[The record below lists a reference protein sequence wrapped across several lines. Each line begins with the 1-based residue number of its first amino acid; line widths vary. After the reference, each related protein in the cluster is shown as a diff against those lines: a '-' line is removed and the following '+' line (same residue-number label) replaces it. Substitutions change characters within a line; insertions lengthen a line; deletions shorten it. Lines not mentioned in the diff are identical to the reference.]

1 LIYHLK
7 KLAVG
12 IDSVGNLKIRQ
23 KIIFNEYNKIIH
35 VTRNT
40 PKKKDDLIT
49 KGSMYWVIKRRVLV
63 RQKIKD
69 INLVIRNDGSKGC
82 EIELDS
88 ELIKV
93 IPTPMRPFQGWRY
106 YSSEDVP
113 SDLSLNVNND
123 NEEALT
129 DELNAELIKLGLY

>member
-1 LIYHLK
+1 MIYHLK

-12 IDSVGNLKIRQ
+12 IDSVKNLKIRQ

-40 PKKKDDLIT
+40 PKKKDDLIA

>member
-12 IDSVGNLKIRQ
+12 IDSVENLKIRQ
-23 KIIFNEYNKIIH
+23 KIIFDEYNRIIH
-35 VTRNT
+35 LTRNT
-40 PKKKDDLIT
+40 PKKKDDLIA

-63 RQKIKD
+63 RQKIVN
-69 INLVIRNDGSKGC
+69 INLVIRNDGRKGC
-82 EIELDS
+82 EIELDR

-106 YSSEDVP
+106 YNSEEVP
-113 SDLSLNVNND
+113 SDLSLNINND
-123 NEEALT
+123 NGEALT

>member
-1 LIYHLK
+1 MIYHLK

-12 IDSVGNLKIRQ
+12 IDSVENLKIRQ
-23 KIIFNEYNKIIH
+23 KIIFNAYNKIIH

-40 PKKKDDLIT
+40 PKKKDDLIAQ
-49 KGSMYWVIKRRVLV
+49 GSMYWVIKRRVLV

-82 EIELDS
+82 EIELYS

-106 YSSEDVP
+106 FNSEEVP
-113 SDLSLNVNND
+113 SDLTLNVNND
-123 NEEALT
+123 NEDALT

>member
-12 IDSVGNLKIRQ
+12 IDSVENLKIRQ

-40 PKKKDDLIT
+40 PKKKDDLIA
-49 KGSMYWVIKRRVLV
+49 KGCMYWGIKRRILV

>member
-12 IDSVGNLKIRQ
+12 IDSVENLKIRQ
-23 KIIFNEYNKIIH
+23 QIIFDAYNKVIH
-35 VTRNT
+35 LTRNT
-40 PKKKDDLIT
+40 PKKKDDLIAE
-49 KGSMYWVIKRRVLV
+49 GSMYWIMKRRVLV
-63 RQKIKD
+63 RQKIVN
-69 INLVIRNDGSKGC
+69 INLVIRDDGSKGC
-82 EIELDS
+82 EIELDR

-93 IPTPMRPFQGWRY
+93 IPTPMKPFQGWRY
-106 YSSEDVP
+106 YNSEEVP
-113 SDLSLNVNND
+113 HDLSFNVNND

>member
-1 LIYHLK
+1 MIYHLK

-12 IDSVGNLKIRQ
+12 IVSVENLKIRQ

-40 PKKKDDLIT
+40 PKKKDDLIA

>member
-1 LIYHLK
+1 MIYHLK

-12 IDSVGNLKIRQ
+12 IDSVENLKIRQ
-23 KIIFNEYNKIIH
+23 KIIFDEYNRIIH
-35 VTRNT
+35 LTRNT
-40 PKKKDDLIT
+40 PKKKDDLIA

-63 RQKIKD
+63 RQKIVN
-69 INLVIRNDGSKGC
+69 INLVIRNDGRKGC
-82 EIELDS
+82 EIELDR

-106 YSSEDVP
+106 YNSEEVP
-113 SDLSLNVNND
+113 SDLSLNINND
-123 NEEALT
+123 NGEALT

>member
-1 LIYHLK
+1 MIYHLK

-12 IDSVGNLKIRQ
+12 ISSVENLKIRQ

-40 PKKKDDLIT
+40 PKKKDDLIA

>member
-1 LIYHLK
+1 MIYNLK

-12 IDSVGNLKIRQ
+12 IDTVENLKIRQ

-40 PKKKDDLIT
+40 PKKKDDLIK

-63 RQKIKD
+63 RQKIKN
-69 INLVIRNDGSKGC
+69 ISLIIRNDGSKGC

-106 YSSEDVP
+106 YNSEEVP
-113 SDLSLNVNND
+113 SDLTLDLNNV

>member
-1 LIYHLK
+1 MIYNLK

-12 IDSVGNLKIRQ
+12 IDTVENLKIRQ

-40 PKKKDDLIT
+40 PKKKDDLIA